1 MHLASVRRGAVV
13 LLCLLL
19 VLPVISLAAANLSP
33 LGTLRPEGAVY
44 LDGDSV
50 GADSVIYSGDQVRTE
65 EGRATISLA
74 RGTLVVLDRNSSA
87 VVQHSEQDLSIGLD
101 KGQLAVSFAGH
112 QASGVKADG
121 LSLSPT
127 GTFPSL
133 AEVAM
138 RGDGSLVVAVH
149 RGKISIDRLRAQP
162 VVLTAGQIITISPR
176 LAQAQQS
183 KPIGT
188 GAHGKMTLGEKL
200 RTFHIGNLSH
210 GASVAIVG
218 GALAG
223 AATTAVVVPL
233 TVGQEES
240 PFVP

>member
-1 MHLASVRRGAVV
+1 MHHASVRRGAVV

-19 VLPVISLAAANLSP
+19 VLPVISLPAANLSP
-33 LGTLRPEGAVY
+33 LGTLRSEGAVF

-50 GADSVIYSGDQVRTE
+50 RADSVIYSGDQVRTT

-74 RGTLVVLDRNSSA
+74 CGTLVVLDRNSSA
-87 VVQHSEQDLSIGLD
+87 VVQHSEQDLSIGLE

-200 RTFHIGNLSH
+200 RTFHIGGLSH

-218 GALAG
+218 GALAA